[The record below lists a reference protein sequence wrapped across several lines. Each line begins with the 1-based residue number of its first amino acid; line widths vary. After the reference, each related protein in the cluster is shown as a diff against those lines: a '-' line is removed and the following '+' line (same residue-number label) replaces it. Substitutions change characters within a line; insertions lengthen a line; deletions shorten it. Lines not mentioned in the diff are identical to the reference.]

1 MRAAVIPNSRKLS
14 DLAERQM
21 RNWAIGLQTQQRLAE
36 QGAVPAASA
45 AALVRPYVAISREAG
60 AGAIEIAELVS
71 SRTGWNILDREL
83 INHLADDN
91 HWSRIA
97 IEWVDER
104 GTSWFHESFGKWL
117 DPDLVSQ
124 SEYVSRLTH
133 MALLAAHN
141 ESMIFVG
148 RGVQFILPPEA
159 GLTVRVIAPK
169 PWRVER
175 AMAKFDCGSREA
187 EKIVNELDK
196 GRADFVRRYFRRDVA
211 DPHLY
216 DLVINLQHTSRKAA
230 AELILESCRLRFGSR
245 WGDTTGR

>member
-1 MRAAVIPNSRKLS
+1 
-14 DLAERQM
+14 M
-21 RNWAIGLQTQQRLAE
+21 RNWAIGLQTHQRLVE
-36 QGAVPAASA
+36 QGASSVATAASP
-45 AALVRPYVAISREAG
+45 VRPYIAISREAG

-71 SRTGWNILDREL
+71 ARTGWNVLDREL

-91 HWSRIA
+91 HWSQIA
-97 IEWVDER
+97 VEWVDER
-104 GTSWFHESFGKWL
+104 GTSWFHESFGKWV

-133 MALLAAHN
+133 MAVLAAHN

-169 PWRVER
+169 PWRIER
-175 AMAKFDCGSREA
+175 AMAKYSCGSREA
-187 EKIVNELDK
+187 EKIINELDA
-196 GRADFVRRYFRRDVA
+196 GRAEFVRRYFRRDVA

-216 DLVINLQHTSRKAA
+216 DLVINLQHTSRESA
-230 AELILESCRLRFGSR
+230 AELIVESCRSRFESLAAEKKR
-245 WGDTTGR
+245 R